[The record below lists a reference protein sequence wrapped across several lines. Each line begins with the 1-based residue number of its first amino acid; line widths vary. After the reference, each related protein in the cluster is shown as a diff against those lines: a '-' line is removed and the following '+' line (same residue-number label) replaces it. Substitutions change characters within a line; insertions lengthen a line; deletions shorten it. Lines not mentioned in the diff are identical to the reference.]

1 MARPAPGELED
12 VRPSRCHAAC
22 AAVEL
27 DPPLGFDPARLEAWP
42 AVEGRLQWV
51 EGRLLYAAAR
61 GDPQGG
67 VCRLATDRV
76 PPRRHP
82 WLGRTPL
89 AAPPRH
95 APYP

>member
-42 AVEGRLQWV
+42 AVEGRLRWV
-51 EGRLLYAAAR
+51 EGRLLYMPPC
-61 GDPQGG
+61 GDRQ
-67 VCRLATDRV
+67 RAD
-76 PPRRHP
+76 
-82 WLGRTPL
+82 
-89 AAPPRH
+89 
-95 APYP
+95 

>member
-42 AVEGRLQWV
+42 AVGAGSSGWRGGCSTCRRAGTGR
-51 EGRLLYAAAR
+51 G
-61 GDPQGG
+61 P
-67 VCRLATDRV
+67 T
-76 PPRRHP
+76 
-82 WLGRTPL
+82 
-89 AAPPRH
+89 
-95 APYP
+95 